1 MRSQVGGLPLSQSIV
16 GRRWRAAAMLV
27 IDEATAVAYSEQRV
41 IDWMRTW
48 SGQWIIVG
56 LALRVGS
63 GEHTDLVVLTPRATI
78 VMDVEGTVPD
88 ARDGV
93 LSVRADGR
101 WKLSGYEGDPL
112 GENETPGAKR
122 SLDRMSDAVAA
133 LSETVRARN
142 PEARVEG
149 LVVVVPPGESDI
161 TVRGGAGRP
170 RCGVVVAETAAD
182 LRAWFH
188 RTASRPVVWSAE
200 SAHDLIT
207 ELGAGERVSVEDL
220 LAE

>member
-1 MRSQVGGLPLSQSIV
+1 PRHQRAEPVVAALPSDRRAAANPPLLQCLSAMRSQVGGLPLSQSIV

-93 LSVRADGR
+93 LSVRPDGR

-112 GENETPGAKR
+112 GENETP
-122 SLDRMSDAVAA
+122 
-133 LSETVRARN
+133 
-142 PEARVEG
+142 
-149 LVVVVPPGESDI
+149 
-161 TVRGGAGRP
+161 
-170 RCGVVVAETAAD
+170 
-182 LRAWFH
+182 
-188 RTASRPVVWSAE
+188 
-200 SAHDLIT
+200 
-207 ELGAGERVSVEDL
+207 
-220 LAE
+220 

>member
-1 MRSQVGGLPLSQSIV
+1 
-16 GRRWRAAAMLV
+16 MLV

-93 LSVRADGR
+93 LSVRPDGR

-200 SAHDLIT
+200 SAHDQNN

-220 LAE
+220 HAE